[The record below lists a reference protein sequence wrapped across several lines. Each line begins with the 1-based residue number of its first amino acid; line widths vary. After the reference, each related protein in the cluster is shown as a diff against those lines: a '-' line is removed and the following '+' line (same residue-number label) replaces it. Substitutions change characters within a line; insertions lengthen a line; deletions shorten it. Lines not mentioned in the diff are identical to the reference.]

1 MALDLWGSKAR
12 VWVIASPRF
21 EALPLINFNFFS
33 SGDELFSDT
42 YKIVLKDECL
52 YEVWGKVRTKFY
64 SRAAPLKSV

>member
-1 MALDLWGSKAR
+1 MALDLWGSRAR
-12 VWVIASPRF
+12 VWIIASPTF
-21 EALPLINFNFFS
+21 KALLLINFFS

-64 SRAAPLKSV
+64 STEPHPEKCLV